1 MHDNFLVK
9 PTPENALE
17 VQRELMS
24 AMAVGD
30 RQAFEQLYRLT
41 SPRLFAVA
49 LRMLRRHAWA
59 EEVLHDSYITAWN
72 RAGSYNPALSSPMT
86 WLTHI
91 VRNRAID
98 WMRGSDNQLDEL
110 DDDVMNSDASDIDE
124 PLQRLQ
130 QDSDAKILAAC
141 LAHLPAEQ
149 RQSLILAYYQGLSH
163 GEVSSHLQQPLG
175 TIKSWIRRALDHL
188 KSCVGL

>member
-1 MHDNFLVK
+1 MHDPLLNT
-9 PTPENALE
+9 PTPEKALE

-59 EEVLHDSYITAWN
+59 EEILHDSYITAWN
-72 RAGSYNPALSSPMT
+72 RAASYNPALSSPMT
-86 WLTHI
+86 WLTDI
-91 VRNRAID
+91 VRNCSID
-98 WMRGSDNQLDEL
+98 WMRGSDNQLAEL
-110 DDDVMNSDASDIDE
+110 DDNMQESLCADNDE
-124 PLQRLQ
+124 PVRQLQ
-130 QDSDAKILAAC
+130 QDGDAKVLADC

-149 RQSLILAYYQGLSH
+149 RQSLVLAYYQGLSH
-163 GEVSSHLQQPLG
+163 GEVSDHLQQPLG
-175 TIKSWIRRALDHL
+175 TIKSWIRRALEHL

>member
-110 DDDVMNSDASDIDE
+110 DDDVMNSNASDDDE

>member
-24 AMAVGD
+24 AMAIGD

-110 DDDVMNSDASDIDE
+110 DDDFLNSDASDVDE

>member
-1 MHDNFLVK
+1 MHDNFFVK
-9 PTPENALE
+9 PTPENAPE

-72 RAGSYNPALSSPMT
+72 RAASYNPALSSPMT

-110 DDDVMNSDASDIDE
+110 DETMHDGDASDYDD

-130 QDSDAKILAAC
+130 QDSDAKILATC

-175 TIKSWIRRALDHL
+175 TIKSWICRALDHL

>member
-1 MHDNFLVK
+1 MHDPLLNT
-9 PTPENALE
+9 PTPEKALE

-72 RAGSYNPALSSPMT
+72 RAASYNPALSSPMT

-98 WMRGSDNQLDEL
+98 WMRGRDNQTDEL
-110 DDDVMNSDASDIDE
+110 DDSVADRYVEQSDE

-130 QDSDAKILAAC
+130 QDSDAKILANC

-175 TIKSWIRRALDHL
+175 TIKSWIRCALEHL

>member
-1 MHDNFLVK
+1 MHENLTIRT
-9 PTPENALE
+9 TPDPSEDPL
-17 VQRELMS
+17 RDLMH
-24 AMAVGD
+24 AMAGGD
-30 RQAFEQLYRLT
+30 RQAFEKLYRLT

-59 EEVLHDSYITAWN
+59 EEVLHDSFITAWN
-72 RAGSYNPALSSPMT
+72 RAASYNGALSSPMT

-110 DDDVMNSDASDIDE
+110 DDGLQQSLSGDSDE
-124 PLQRLQ
+124 PLRHLQ
-130 QDSDAKILAAC
+130 HNAEAKVLADC
-141 LAHLPAEQ
+141 MAHLPSEQ
-149 RQSLILAYYQGLSH
+149 RQSLVLAYYQGLSH
-163 GEVSSHLQQPLG
+163 GEVSDHLQQPLG
-175 TIKSWIRRALDHL
+175 TIKSWIRRALEHL

>member
-1 MHDNFLVK
+1 MHDPLLNT
-9 PTPENALE
+9 PTPEKALE

-72 RAGSYNPALSSPMT
+72 RAASYNPALSSPMT

-98 WMRGSDNQLDEL
+98 WMRGRDNQTDEL
-110 DDDVMNSDASDIDE
+110 DDSVADRYVEQSDE

-130 QDSDAKILAAC
+130 QDSDAKILANC

-175 TIKSWIRRALDHL
+175 TIKSWIRLALEHL

>member
-1 MHDNFLVK
+1 MHDPLLKNT
-9 PTPENALE
+9 TPEKALE

-24 AMAVGD
+24 AMASGD

-72 RAGSYNPALSSPMT
+72 RAATYNPALSSPMT

-98 WMRGSDNQLDEL
+98 WMRGSDNQTDEL
-110 DDDVMNSDASDIDE
+110 DDSVADRYVEESDE

-130 QDSDAKILAAC
+130 QDSDAKVLAKC

-175 TIKSWIRRALDHL
+175 TIKSWIRRALEHL

>member
-49 LRMLRRHAWA
+49 LRMLRRRAWA

-110 DDDVMNSDASDIDE
+110 DDDVMNSDASDVDE

>member
-1 MHDNFLVK
+1 MKEHA
-9 PTPENALE
+9 ENPIPPSDSVLHKT
-17 VQRELMS
+17 LMQ
-24 AMAVGD
+24 AVAAGD

-59 EEVLHDSYITAWN
+59 EEVLHDCYLTVWN
-72 RAGSYNPALSSPMT
+72 RAASYNAALSSPMT

-98 WMRGSDNQLDEL
+98 WLRGADNQHLALEEE
-110 DDDVMNSDASDIDE
+110 MQDALVEEYSQ
-124 PLQRLQ
+124 PLLHLE
-130 QDSDAKILAAC
+130 QDGEAKKLAEC
-141 LAHLPAEQ
+141 LGHLPPEQ
-149 RQSLILAYYQGLSH
+149 RQSLVLAYYQGLSH
-163 GEVSSHLQQPLG
+163 SEVSDHLQQPLG

>member
-1 MHDNFLVK
+1 MHD
-9 PTPENALE
+9 
-17 VQRELMS
+17 
-24 AMAVGD
+24 G
-30 RQAFEQLYRLT
+30 
-41 SPRLFAVA
+41 
-49 LRMLRRHAWA
+49 
-59 EEVLHDSYITAWN
+59 
-72 RAGSYNPALSSPMT
+72 
-86 WLTHI
+86 
-91 VRNRAID
+91 
-98 WMRGSDNQLDEL
+98 
-110 DDDVMNSDASDIDE
+110 DASDYDD

-130 QDSDAKILAAC
+130 QDSDAKILATC

>member
-1 MHDNFLVK
+1 
-9 PTPENALE
+9 
-17 VQRELMS
+17 
-24 AMAVGD
+24 
-30 RQAFEQLYRLT
+30 
-41 SPRLFAVA
+41 
-49 LRMLRRHAWA
+49 
-59 EEVLHDSYITAWN
+59 
-72 RAGSYNPALSSPMT
+72 MT

-110 DDDVMNSDASDIDE
+110 DDDVMNSDASDVDE

>member
-9 PTPENALE
+9 PTPEKALE
-17 VQRELMS
+17 IQRELMS
-24 AMAVGD
+24 AMAAGD

-41 SPRLFAVA
+41 SSRLFAVA

-72 RAGSYNPALSSPMT
+72 RAACYNPALSSPMT

-110 DDDVMNSDASDIDE
+110 DDNIADGFTEDSDD

-130 QDSDAKILAAC
+130 QDSDAKILANC

>member
-1 MHDNFLVK
+1 MKESVPADKVSNDNLLHK
-9 PTPENALE
+9 T
-17 VQRELMS
+17 LMQS
-24 AMAVGD
+24 IAEGD
-30 RQAFEQLYRLT
+30 QQAFEQLYRLT

-59 EEVLHDSYITAWN
+59 EEVLHDCYLTVWH
-72 RAGSYNPALSSPMT
+72 RAASYNPTLSSPMT

-98 WMRGSDNQLDEL
+98 WLRGSDNQLLEL
-110 DDDVMNSDASDIDE
+110 EEGVQDALSEDYDQ
-124 PLQRLQ
+124 PLRHLQ
-130 QDSDAKILAAC
+130 QDGEAKKLAEC
-141 LAHLPAEQ
+141 LGHLPSEQ
-149 RQSLILAYYQGLSH
+149 RQSLVLAYYQGLSH
-163 GEVSSHLQQPLG
+163 GEVSDHMQQPLG

>member
-1 MHDNFLVK
+1 MHDNLLK
-9 PTPENALE
+9 NSGSDDELAHQKKLMGAI
-17 VQRELMS
+17 VQ
-24 AMAVGD
+24 GD
-30 RQAFEQLYRLT
+30 RHAFEQLYKLT

-59 EEVLHDSYITAWN
+59 EEVLHDSFITVWN
-72 RAGSYNPALSSPMT
+72 RASSYNPALSSPIT

-98 WMRGSDNQLDEL
+98 WLRGSDNQWLEL
-110 DDDVMNSDASDIDE
+110 EDDGIAQLPESIDQ
-124 PLQRLQ
+124 PLYELQ
-130 QDSDAKILAAC
+130 QDSDAKVLADC
-141 LAHLPAEQ
+141 LAHLPSEQ
-149 RQSLILAYYQGLSH
+149 RQSLVLAYYQGLSH
-163 GEVSSHLQQPLG
+163 GEVSQHLQQPLG

>member
-1 MHDNFLVK
+1 MHDNFFVK
-9 PTPENALE
+9 PTPENAPE

-49 LRMLRRHAWA
+49 FRMLRRHAWA

-72 RAGSYNPALSSPMT
+72 RAASYNPALSSPMT

-110 DDDVMNSDASDIDE
+110 DETMNDGDASDYDD

-130 QDSDAKILAAC
+130 QDSDAKILATC

>member
-1 MHDNFLVK
+1 MHENLTTIT
-9 PTPENALE
+9 TPDPSGDPL
-17 VQRELMS
+17 RDLMH
-24 AMAVGD
+24 AMAGGD
-30 RQAFEQLYRLT
+30 RQAFEKLYRLT

-72 RAGSYNPALSSPMT
+72 RAASYNGALSSPMT

-98 WMRGSDNQLDEL
+98 WMRGSDNQLDQLDESVEL
-110 DDDVMNSDASDIDE
+110 SLSANCDE
-124 PLQRLQ
+124 PLHYLQ
-130 QDSDAKILAAC
+130 QDANAKVLADC
-141 LAHLPAEQ
+141 MTHLPAEQ
-149 RQSLILAYYQGLSH
+149 RQSLVLAYYQGLSH
-163 GEVSSHLQQPLG
+163 SEVSDHLQQPLG
-175 TIKSWIRRALDHL
+175 TIKSWIRRALEHL

>member
-1 MHDNFLVK
+1 MK
-9 PTPENALE
+9 ENALDNPATDS
-17 VQRELMS
+17 VLQRELMQS
-24 AMAVGD
+24 VAAGD

-72 RAGSYNPALSSPMT
+72 RAASYNPALSSPMT

-98 WMRGSDNQLDEL
+98 WMRGSDNQWLELEEGVEDTLGNDEY
-110 DDDVMNSDASDIDE
+110 DQ
-124 PLQRLQ
+124 PLIRLQ
-130 QDSDAKILAAC
+130 QDTDAKKLAEC
-141 LAHLPAEQ
+141 LGHLPAEQ
-149 RQSLILAYYQGLSH
+149 RQSLVLAYYQGLSH
-163 GEVSSHLQQPLG
+163 GEVSDHLQQPLG

>member
-1 MHDNFLVK
+1 MHDPLLNT
-9 PTPENALE
+9 PTPEKALE

-72 RAGSYNPALSSPMT
+72 RAASYNPALSSPMT

-98 WMRGSDNQLDEL
+98 WMRGRDNQTDEL
-110 DDDVMNSDASDIDE
+110 DDSVADRYVEQSDE

-130 QDSDAKILAAC
+130 QDSDAKILANC

-188 KSCVGL
+188 KSCAGL

>member
-1 MHDNFLVK
+1 MHDNLLKDSVSEDGLAHQK
-9 PTPENALE
+9 
-17 VQRELMS
+17 QLMC
-24 AMAVGD
+24 AIAQGN
-30 RQAFEQLYRLT
+30 RHAFEQLYKLT

-59 EEVLHDSYITAWN
+59 EEVLHDSFITAWN
-72 RAGSYNPALSSPMT
+72 RASSYNPALSSPIT

-98 WMRGSDNQLDEL
+98 WLRGSDNQWLEL
-110 DDDVMNSDASDIDE
+110 EDDGIREQQDSVDQPLYDLQQNSDA
-124 PLQRLQ
+124 
-130 QDSDAKILAAC
+130 KVLADC
-141 LAHLPAEQ
+141 LAHLPSEQ
-149 RQSLILAYYQGLSH
+149 RQTLVLAYYQGLSH
-163 GEVSSHLQQPLG
+163 GEVSQHLQQPLG

>member
-1 MHDNFLVK
+1 MHDNFFVK
-9 PTPENALE
+9 PTPENAPE

-72 RAGSYNPALSSPMT
+72 RAASYNPALSSPMT

-98 WMRGSDNQLDEL
+98 WMRGRDNQTDEL
-110 DDDVMNSDASDIDE
+110 DDSVADRYVEQSDE

-130 QDSDAKILAAC
+130 QDSDAKILANC

-175 TIKSWIRRALDHL
+175 TIKSWIRRALEHL